1 MENLQMSLLAPADR
15 ADGTSS
21 AVGPERLSTLFR
33 PRSVALVGATDR
45 SNFSKVAYQNLA
57 AFGFAERTYL
67 VNRRGAE
74 THGRSTVPSCSAIG
88 EPVDVAY
95 LMVSQAEMLNA
106 LSDAAQAGIRN
117 AVVLSSGYAEAGP
130 AGRAAQLAL
139 VDHARSLGM
148 VLLGPN
154 HLGFA
159 NFVDR
164 TPVCSV
170 RVTPRSPG
178 PVALLSQ
185 SGASVGAMV
194 KFADM
199 TGTGLSYMITLGNE
213 AMITAATALQ
223 YLVEDEHT
231 RAIAIFLETIRD
243 PQVFARAARQAA
255 RAAKPV
261 IVLKAGRSELAART
275 AAAHTGAMVGDDD
288 VISAVFTALGVV
300 RVDSIEDLMVTAGLG
315 AHLGPAARPGI
326 GVVSVSGG
334 ACGILADTA
343 AAAGAELPEL
353 GEATR
358 TALRELLPAFA
369 TPQNPLDV
377 TGAATIEPGLF
388 RDAITIVSGDP
399 GVGVMAV
406 VNTMPW
412 VPDGGRWHG
421 QATANAVG
429 EGIARSEVPVVYVN
443 QTMQPLSDYTREVMA
458 EARIPYLIT
467 GLRHAMVA
475 LAKISAWSQAIGQLR
490 DEQEAARPLPAASVR
505 GTHRGTWSEE
515 AGRRL
520 LAEAGIPVVPG
531 RLVSSADDAVAACAE
546 LGGSIALKIV
556 SAGIAHKSD
565 VGGVRLGV
573 TAADAGAVYQELRDL
588 GGQLDATVD
597 GVLATSMTTAGL
609 ELLVGVVRDPEWGLM
624 LALGVG
630 GVFAE
635 VFKDFALAPLPVSSA
650 QAARMLQSLRAA
662 PVLAGARGGPPV
674 DMPGLARVIERVGL
688 LAAELGSGLA
698 ALEINPLWVRGSRVE
713 ALDVL
718 VSWSDRE

>member
-1 MENLQMSLLAPADR
+1 MENLQMSLLARADHG
-15 ADGTSS
+15 DGTSS

-95 LMVSQAEMLNA
+95 LMVSQAAMLDA

-130 AGRAAQLAL
+130 DGRAAQLAL
-139 VDHARSLGM
+139 VEHARSLGM

-213 AMITAATALQ
+213 AMITAASALQ

-243 PQVFARAARQAA
+243 PQLFARAARQAA
-255 RAAKPV
+255 QAGKPV
-261 IVLKAGRSELAART
+261 IVLKAGRSELSART
-275 AAAHTGAMVGDDD
+275 AAAHTGALVGDDN

-315 AHLGPAARPGI
+315 AHLGPVARPGI

-343 AAAGAELPEL
+343 AAAGAVLPEF
-353 GEATR
+353 GERTR
-358 TALRELLPAFA
+358 AALRELLPPFA

-377 TGAATIEPGLF
+377 TGAATIEPALF

-399 GVGVMAV
+399 EVGVMAV

-412 VPDGGRWHG
+412 VSDGGRWHG

-429 EGIARSEVPVVYVN
+429 EGIARSEVPVIYVN
-443 QTMQPLSDYTREVMA
+443 QTMQPLSGYTREVMA
-458 EARIPYLIT
+458 EAGIPYLVT
-467 GLRHAMVA
+467 GLRHAMVG
-475 LAKISAWSQAIGQLR
+475 LAKISAWSQAVGRLR
-490 DEQEAARPLPAASVR
+490 DEQGDVAPLVVSAA
-505 GTHRGTWSEE
+505 GTRRGTWSEE
-515 AGRRL
+515 AGRQL

-531 RLVSSADDAVAACAE
+531 RMVSSGDDAVAACGE

-556 SAGIAHKSD
+556 SAGVAHKSD

-573 TAADAGAVYQELRDL
+573 AAADAGRVYQELRDL
-588 GGQLDATVD
+588 GGQLDATLD

-630 GVFAE
+630 GVFTE

-650 QAARMLQSLRAA
+650 QAARMLRSLRAA
-662 PVLAGARGGPPV
+662 PVLDGVRGGPAV
-674 DMPGLARVIERVGL
+674 DLPGLARVIERVGL
-688 LAAELGSGLA
+688 LAAELGPGLT
-698 ALEINPLWVRGSRVE
+698 ALEINPLWVSGSRIE

-718 VSWSDRE
+718 VSWSGHE

>member
-1 MENLQMSLLAPADR
+1 MENLHMSLLTEA
-15 ADGTSS
+15 GHEGETSS
-21 AVGPERLSTLFR
+21 EISPERLSTLFR

-45 SNFSKVAYQNLA
+45 SNFSRVAYQNLA
-57 AFGFAERTYL
+57 SFGFAERTYL

-95 LMVSQAEMLNA
+95 LMVSQAAMLDA

-130 AGRAAQLAL
+130 SGREAQQAL
-139 VDHARSLGM
+139 VAHARSLGI

-159 NFVDR
+159 NFVDQA
-164 TPVCSV
+164 PVCSV

-213 AMITAATALQ
+213 AMITAGTALQ
-223 YLVEDEHT
+223 YLVGDEHT

-243 PQVFARAARQAA
+243 PHVFAHAARQAA
-255 RAAKPV
+255 LAGKPV
-261 IVLKAGRSELAART
+261 IVLKAGRSELSART
-275 AAAHTGAMVGDDD
+275 AVAHTGAMVGDDN
-288 VISAVFTALGVV
+288 VISAVFDALGVV
-300 RVDSIEDLMVTAGLG
+300 RVDSIEDLTVTAGLG
-315 AHLGPAARPGI
+315 AYLGPVAPGI
-326 GVVSVSGG
+326 GIVSVSGG

-343 AAAGAELPEL
+343 AEAGAELPEFGERTRAAL
-353 GEATR
+353 G
-358 TALRELLPAFA
+358 ELLPAFA

-377 TGAATIEPGLF
+377 TGAATIEPALF
-388 RDAITIVSGDP
+388 RDAITIVSRDP

-412 VPDGGRWHG
+412 VSDGARWHG

-443 QTMQPLSDYTREVMA
+443 QTMQPLSDYTRAVMA
-458 EARIPYLIT
+458 EARIPYLVT

-475 LAKISAWSQAIGQLR
+475 LAKITGWSQAVRRLR
-490 DEQEAARPLPAASVR
+490 EEQEAAQPPPAVSDG
-505 GTHRGTWSEE
+505 GTRRGTWSEV
-515 AGRRL
+515 AGRQL
-520 LAEAGIPVVPG
+520 LAGAGIPVVPG
-531 RLVSSADDAVAACAE
+531 RLVRSADDAVAACAE
-546 LGGSIALKIV
+546 LGGSIALKVV

-573 TAADAGAVYQELRDL
+573 TAADAGRVYQELRDL

-630 GVFAE
+630 GVLTE
-635 VFKDFALAPLPVSSA
+635 VFRDFALAPLPVSAA

-662 PVLAGARGGPPV
+662 PLLGGVRGGPAADV
-674 DMPGLARVIERVGL
+674 PGLARVIERVGL
-688 LAAELGSGLA
+688 LAAELGPDLA
-698 ALEINPLWVRGSRVE
+698 ALEINPLWARGSAVE

-718 VSWSDRE
+718 VSWRDHE

>member
-1 MENLQMSLLAPADR
+1 MSLLAEVGR
-15 ADGTSS
+15 EGETSS
-21 AVGPERLSTLFR
+21 AISPERLSTLFR

-45 SNFSKVAYQNLA
+45 SNFSRVAYQNLA

-95 LMVSQAEMLNA
+95 LMVSQAAMLDA

-117 AVVLSSGYAEAGP
+117 AVVLSSGYAEAGAP
-130 AGRAAQLAL
+130 GREAQQAL
-139 VDHARSLGM
+139 VAHARSLGI

-159 NFVDR
+159 NFVDQA
-164 TPVCSV
+164 PVCSV
-170 RVTPRSPG
+170 RVTPRPPG
-178 PVALLSQ
+178 PVALLSH

-213 AMITAATALQ
+213 AMITAASVLQ

-231 RAIAIFLETIRD
+231 RAIALFIETIRD
-243 PQVFARAARQAA
+243 PQVFARAAQQAA
-255 RAAKPV
+255 RAGKPV
-261 IVLKAGRSELAART
+261 IALKAGRSELSART
-275 AAAHTGAMVGDDD
+275 AVAHTGAMVGDDN
-288 VISAVFTALGVV
+288 VISAVFAALGVV

-315 AHLGPAARPGI
+315 AYLGPLATPGI

-334 ACGILADTA
+334 ACDILADTA
-343 AAAGAELPEL
+343 AEAGTVLPEF
-353 GEATR
+353 GERTR

-377 TGAATIEPGLF
+377 TGAATIEPALF

-412 VPDGGRWHG
+412 VSDGGRWHG

-458 EARIPYLIT
+458 EARIPYVVA

-475 LAKISAWSQAIGQLR
+475 LAKIAGWSLAIGRLR
-490 DEQEAARPLPAASVR
+490 DELEIAAPLPAVSVR
-505 GTHRGTWSEE
+505 GTRRGTWSEA
-515 AGRRL
+515 AGRQL
-520 LAEAGIPVVPG
+520 LAGAGIPVVPG
-531 RLVSSADDAVAACAE
+531 RLVSSGDDAVAAAAE

-556 SAGIAHKSD
+556 SADIAHKSD

-573 TAADAGAVYQELRDL
+573 TAANAGQVYEQLRDL
-588 GGQLDATVD
+588 GGQLDAAVD
-597 GVLATSMTTAGL
+597 GVLATTTRTGGL

-635 VFKDFALAPLPVSSA
+635 VFKDLALAPLPVSSA
-650 QAARMLQSLRAA
+650 QAARMLRSLRAA
-662 PVLAGARGGPPV
+662 PVLAGARGRPAADIPA
-674 DMPGLARVIERVGL
+674 LARVIERVAL
-688 LAAELGSGLA
+688 LAAELGPGLA
-698 ALEINPLWVRGSRVE
+698 SLEINPLWVSGSRIE

-718 VSWSDRE
+718 VSWRDHE

>member
-1 MENLQMSLLAPADR
+1 MENLQMSLLAQADR

-45 SNFSKVAYQNLA
+45 SNFSRVAYQNLA

-95 LMVSQAEMLNA
+95 LMVSQAAMLDA

-130 AGRAAQLAL
+130 SGRAAQLAL

-213 AMITAATALQ
+213 AMITAASALQ

-243 PQVFARAARQAA
+243 PRVFARAARQAA
-255 RAAKPV
+255 RAGKPV
-261 IVLKAGRSELAART
+261 IVLKAGRSELSART
-275 AAAHTGAMVGDDD
+275 AAAHTGAMVGDDN
-288 VISAVFTALGVV
+288 VISAAFAALGVV

-315 AHLGPAARPGI
+315 AHLGPLARPGI

-343 AAAGAELPEL
+343 AEAGAALPEF
-353 GEATR
+353 GERTR
-358 TALRELLPAFA
+358 TALCELLPAFA

-399 GVGVMAV
+399 SIGVIAV

-412 VPDGGRWHG
+412 VSDGGRWHG

-429 EGIARSEVPVVYVN
+429 EGIARAGIPVVYVN
-443 QTMQPLSDYTREVMA
+443 QTMQPLSDYTRAVMA
-458 EARIPYLIT
+458 EARIPYLVT

-475 LAKISAWSQAIGQLR
+475 LAKITGWSQAVRQLR
-490 DEQEAARPLPAASVR
+490 DEQAAVAPPVVSAA
-505 GTHRGTWSEE
+505 GTRHGTWSEE
-515 AGRRL
+515 AGRQL
-520 LAEAGIPVVPG
+520 LADAGIPVVPG

-573 TAADAGAVYQELRDL
+573 TAADAGRVYQELRDL

-609 ELLVGVVRDPEWGLM
+609 ELLVGVVCDPEWGLM

-630 GVFAE
+630 GVFTE
-635 VFKDFALAPLPVSSA
+635 VFKDFALAPLPVSAA

-662 PVLAGARGGPPV
+662 PVLDGVRGGPAADVPA
-674 DMPGLARVIERVGL
+674 LARVIERVGL
-688 LAAELGSGLA
+688 LAAELGPDLA
-698 ALEINPLWVRGSRVE
+698 ALEINPLWVRGAHIE

-718 VSWSDRE
+718 VSWSDHE

>member
-1 MENLQMSLLAPADR
+1 MGLLAEVGHEGGTLPAVSP
-15 ADGTSS
+15 G
-21 AVGPERLSTLFR
+21 RLSTLFR

-45 SNFSKVAYQNLA
+45 SNFSRVAYQNLV

-67 VNRRGAE
+67 VNRRGAQA
-74 THGRSTVPSCSAIG
+74 HGRSTVQSCSAIG

-95 LMVSQAEMLNA
+95 LMVSQAAMLDA

-130 AGRAAQLAL
+130 PGREAQQALAA
-139 VDHARSLGM
+139 HARSLGI

-159 NFVDR
+159 NFVDQA
-164 TPVCSV
+164 PVCSV
-170 RVTPRSPG
+170 RVTPRPPG
-178 PVALLSQ
+178 PVALLSH

-213 AMITAATALQ
+213 AMVTAASVLQ

-231 RAIAIFLETIRD
+231 RAIAIFIETIRD
-243 PQVFARAARQAA
+243 PQVFARAAEQAA
-255 RAAKPV
+255 RAGKPV
-261 IVLKAGRSELAART
+261 IALKAGRSELSART
-275 AAAHTGAMVGDDD
+275 AVAHTGAMVGDDN
-288 VISAVFTALGVV
+288 VISAVFAALGVV

-315 AHLGPAARPGI
+315 AYLGPLARPGI
-326 GVVSVSGG
+326 AVVSVSGG
-334 ACGILADTA
+334 ACDILADTA
-343 AAAGAELPEL
+343 AEVGAVLPEF
-353 GEATR
+353 GERTR

-377 TGAATIEPGLF
+377 TGAATIEPALF

-412 VPDGGRWHG
+412 VSDGGRWHG

-429 EGIARSEVPVVYVN
+429 EGIARSGVPVVYVN

-458 EARIPYLIT
+458 EARIPYVVA

-475 LAKISAWSQAIGQLR
+475 LVKIAGWSQAIGQLR
-490 DEQEAARPLPAASVR
+490 DAREIAAPLPAVSVR
-505 GTHRGTWSEE
+505 GTRRGTWSEV
-515 AGRRL
+515 AGRQL
-520 LAEAGIPVVPG
+520 LAGAGIPVVPG
-531 RLVSSADDAVAACAE
+531 RLVTSGDDAVAASAE

-573 TAADAGAVYQELRDL
+573 TAADAGQVYEELRDL
-588 GGQLDATVD
+588 GDRLNATVD
-597 GVLATSMTTAGL
+597 GVLATITRTSGL
-609 ELLVGVVRDPEWGLM
+609 ELLVGVVRDPGWGLM

-650 QAARMLQSLRAA
+650 QAVRMLGSLRAA
-662 PVLAGARGGPPV
+662 PVLAGARGRPAADVPA
-674 DMPGLARVIERVGL
+674 LARVIERVGL
-688 LAAELGSGLA
+688 LAAELGPDLA
-698 ALEINPLWVRGSRVE
+698 SLEINPFWVRGSSIE

-718 VSWSDRE
+718 VSWRDHE

>member
-1 MENLQMSLLAPADR
+1 MENLQMSILAGADR
-15 ADGTSS
+15 EGGTSS
-21 AVGPERLSTLFR
+21 EVGPERLSTLFR

-95 LMVSQAEMLNA
+95 LMVSQAAMPDA
-106 LSDAAQAGIRN
+106 LTDAAQAGIRN

-130 AGRAAQLAL
+130 SGREAQLAL
-139 VDHARSLGM
+139 VAHARSLEM

-164 TPVCSV
+164 APVCSV

-213 AMITAATALQ
+213 AMITAASALQ

-243 PQVFARAARQAA
+243 PRVFARAAQQAA
-255 RAAKPV
+255 RAGKPV
-261 IVLKAGRSELAART
+261 VVLKAGRSELSART
-275 AAAHTGAMVGDDD
+275 AVAHTGAMVGDDN
-288 VISAVFTALGVV
+288 VISAVFAALGVI

-315 AHLGPAARPGI
+315 AYLGPVAGPGI

-334 ACGILADTA
+334 ACSILADTA
-343 AAAGAELPEL
+343 AAAGAALPEF
-353 GEATR
+353 GERTR
-358 TALRELLPAFA
+358 TALREVLPAFA

-399 GVGVMAV
+399 GVGVIAV

-412 VPDGGRWHG
+412 VSDGGRWHG

-443 QTMQPLSDYTREVMA
+443 QTMQPLSDYTREVMG
-458 EARIPYLIT
+458 EARIPYLVA

-475 LAKISAWSQAIGQLR
+475 LARITAWSQAVGQLR
-490 DEQEAARPLPAASVR
+490 DEQAAVARPVVSAT
-505 GTHRGTWSEE
+505 GTRCGTWSEE
-515 AGRRL
+515 AGRQL

-531 RLVSSADDAVAACAE
+531 RLVSSGEDAVAACAE

-556 SAGIAHKSD
+556 SAGIAHKSEL
-565 VGGVRLGV
+565 GGVRLGV
-573 TAADAGAVYQELRDL
+573 TAAEAAPVYHELRDL

-609 ELLVGVVRDPEWGLM
+609 ELLVGVVRDQEWGLM

-630 GVFAE
+630 GVFTE
-635 VFKDFALAPLPVSSA
+635 VFKDLALAPLPVSSA
-650 QAARMLQSLRAA
+650 QAACMLRSLRAA

-674 DMPGLARVIERVGL
+674 DMPRLARVIERVGL
-688 LAAELGSGLA
+688 LAAELGPGLA
-698 ALEINPLWVRGSRVE
+698 ALEINPLWVRGSRIE

-718 VSWSDRE
+718 VSWSDHE